1 MKMNNEVIW
10 QDAEK
15 LAQLINEARKNIKS
29 HDKSW
34 ERLWEGENA
43 LKSIEEI
50 TNCDKQKFIGKCAD
64 IGKFMPKDDNFSR
77 IVKDVMGLQQE
88 SIAEDKDISFEMF
101 QTCLGFHL
109 AIYKREWK
117 ENDTLDEN

>member
-15 LAQLINEARKNIKS
+15 LAKLINEARKNIKS

-34 ERLWEGENA
+34 EKIWEGENT
-43 LKSIEEI
+43 LKCIEEI
-50 TNCDKQKFIGKCAD
+50 TNCDKQKFICRCTA
-64 IGKFMPKDDNFSR
+64 IGKFMPLDDNFSR

-101 QTCLGFHL
+101 QTCLSFHL
-109 AIYKREWK
+109 AFYKREWE
-117 ENDTLDEN
+117 ENDKLDEN

>member
-1 MKMNNEVIW
+1 MKMNNETIW

-15 LAQLINEARKNIKS
+15 LAQLINEARKNIES

-34 ERLWEGENA
+34 EKLWEGENA
-43 LKSIEEI
+43 LKSIKEI
-50 TNCDKQKFIGKCAD
+50 TNCDKQKFIGKCTQ
-64 IGKFMPKDDNFSR
+64 IGKFMPKSDYLNK
-77 IVKDVMGLQQE
+77 IVKDVMNLQQE

-109 AIYKREWK
+109 AFYEQEYKE
-117 ENDTLDEN
+117 DEN